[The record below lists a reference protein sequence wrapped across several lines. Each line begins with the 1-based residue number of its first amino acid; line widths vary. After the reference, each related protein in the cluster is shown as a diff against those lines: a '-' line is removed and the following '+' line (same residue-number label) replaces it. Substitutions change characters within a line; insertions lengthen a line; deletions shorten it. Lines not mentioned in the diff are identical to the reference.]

1 MWQKLIEILKWETD
15 EYTAVLELLKE
26 QQKLIIKNKIA
37 EIDVINQRLQTS
49 YDQTS
54 LWEKKRIA
62 LVKQLA
68 ESLKL
73 DSQLLTLDKIKNYLP
88 NEYQEDYQATSEQLK
103 KVINAIQRENKNN
116 QDLLKMSLVYVDF
129 SLNLYAGSSR
139 SAYGQK
145 GQEEASGREKSFFN
159 CKV

>member
-1 MWQKLIEILKWETD
+1 MWQELIRILKLETE
-15 EYTAVLELLKE
+15 EYTVVLELLKE

-37 EIDVINQRLQTS
+37 EIDVINQRLQTI
-49 YDQTS
+49 YDHTS
-54 LWEKKRIA
+54 LLEKKRLA
-62 LVKQLA
+62 LVQQLS
-68 ESLKL
+68 ESLEL
-73 DSQLLTLDKIKNYLP
+73 DSQLLTLDKIKDYLP
-88 NEYQEDYQATSEQLK
+88 KEYEKAYKAVSEQLK
-103 KVINAIQRENKNN
+103 KVISELQRENKNN

-139 SAYGQK
+139 SSYGQK